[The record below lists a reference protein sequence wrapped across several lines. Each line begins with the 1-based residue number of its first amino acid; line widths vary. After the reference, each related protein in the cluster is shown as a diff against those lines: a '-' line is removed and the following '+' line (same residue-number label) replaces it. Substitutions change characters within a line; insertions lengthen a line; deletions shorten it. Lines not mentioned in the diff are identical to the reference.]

1 MQKIPLSLAKAGM
14 KLAKPITK
22 ANGMPI
28 IAAGVELSE
37 ALISR
42 LDGMGIDKV
51 FVVGDAVALS
61 QNPSERVARLDHLF
75 RRMQDDEWMG
85 QVKAFLTEYFTIKA
99 AADAALAGA
108 GQTSSDVPNGT
119 EQGSKA

>member
-1 MQKIPLSLAKAGM
+1 MHKIPISLAKSGM

-37 ALISR
+37 ALIAR

-51 FVVGDAVALS
+51 CVIGDDVSAN

-75 RRMQDDEWMG
+75 RRLEGEAWMG
-85 QVKAFLTEYFTIKA
+85 EVKGYLREYFTIRA
-99 AADAALAGA
+99 AADDVAA
-108 GQTSSDVPNGT
+108 
-119 EQGSKA
+119 QGKG

>member
-28 IAAGVELSE
+28 IASGVELTD

-42 LDGMGIDKV
+42 LDGMGVDKI
-51 FVVGDAVALS
+51 FVLGDAVAAS
-61 QNPSERVARLDHLF
+61 QNPTERVTRLDQLF
-75 RRMQDDEWMG
+75 RRIEADPFQAK
-85 QVKAFLTEYFTIKA
+85 VKRHLREYFTIKA
-99 AADAALAGA
+99 AADAA
-108 GQTSSDVPNGT
+108 TSSAAGG
-119 EQGSKA
+119 EQG

>member
-1 MQKIPLSLAKAGM
+1 MQKIPLSLAKPGM

-37 ALISR
+37 SLIDR

-51 FVVGDAVALS
+51 FVVGDAVAAS
-61 QNPSERVARLDHLF
+61 QNPSERVTRLDHLF
-75 RRMQDDEWMG
+75 RRLEDQPFQMQI
-85 QVKAFLTEYFTIKA
+85 KRYLREYFTIKA
-99 AADAALAGA
+99 AADAAATPAATAEDKG
-108 GQTSSDVPNGT
+108 
-119 EQGSKA
+119 

>member
-1 MQKIPLSLAKAGM
+1 MQKIPLTLAKPGM

-37 ALISR
+37 SLIAR

-51 FVVGDAVALS
+51 FVVGDAVAAS
-61 QNPSERVARLDHLF
+61 QNPSERVARLEHLY
-75 RRMQDDEWMG
+75 RRLADDAF
-85 QVKAFLTEYFTIKA
+85 QAKVKRSLREYFTIKA
-99 AADAALAGA
+99 AADAAAAEGK
-108 GQTSSDVPNGT
+108 G
-119 EQGSKA
+119 